1 MLLRSRTTET
11 QKMAAVIS
19 TSYTGSGNPVGYNN
33 IALFN
38 DSRVSYDLLRFA
50 TMQIGRAHV

>member
-1 MLLRSRTTET
+1 MATT
-11 QKMAAVIS
+11 VIS
-19 TSYTGSGNPVGYNN
+19 TYAGGNQIGYNN

-50 TMQIGRAHV
+50 TMFVLPQ